1 LGAISESFQER
12 HEANSMAARRSPSFH
27 LGQKYFEA
35 AQMRLGVVLRTH
47 GVLETQCFFYSG
59 VYLMAIFQ
67 PIRAWRCFVQTAAM
81 AETMV
86 FSTKVPDN
94 DASLQSDLRCLTT
107 THWACLKSEL

>member
-1 LGAISESFQER
+1 
-12 HEANSMAARRSPSFH
+12 
-27 LGQKYFEA
+27 
-35 AQMRLGVVLRTH
+35 MRLGVVLRTH

>member
-1 LGAISESFQER
+1 
-12 HEANSMAARRSPSFH
+12 MTARRSPSFH

-47 GVLETQCFFYSG
+47 GLIEVQCFFYSG

-67 PIRAWRCFVQTAAM
+67 PIKAWRCFVQTAAM

-86 FSTKVPDN
+86 FSTRLPDYNAGLNN
-94 DASLQSDLRCLTT
+94 DMPCLET

>member
-1 LGAISESFQER
+1 
-12 HEANSMAARRSPSFH
+12 MTARRSPSFH

-81 AETMV
+81 AETMA
-86 FSTKVPDN
+86 FSTKVSDK
-94 DASLQSDLRCLTT
+94 DANLKTDLQLRCLNT

>member
-1 LGAISESFQER
+1 
-12 HEANSMAARRSPSFH
+12 MTARRSPSFH

-47 GVLETQCFFYSG
+47 GVLEVQCFFYSG

-67 PIRAWRCFVQTAAM
+67 PIKAWRCFVQTAAM

-86 FSTKVPDN
+86 FSTGLLDQDPSTRD
-94 DASLQSDLRCLTT
+94 DHRRLET

>member
-1 LGAISESFQER
+1 
-12 HEANSMAARRSPSFH
+12 MTARRSPSFH

-47 GVLETQCFFYSG
+47 GLIEVQCFFYSG

-67 PIRAWRCFVQTAAM
+67 PIKAWRCFVQTAAM

-86 FSTKVPDN
+86 FSTKLPDYNAGLSN
-94 DASLQSDLRCLTT
+94 DMPCLET